1 MQTKGRR
8 HASIVF
14 LASML
19 AMTCADAEAQALPSE
34 PLTFGTGWFT
44 LGADVSATASCASV
58 QGNTS
63 HCTTDTGFFNYTDY
77 QHSALRMLIVGI
89 TSEVKAGDRVSVL
102 AEIRS
107 ENGGLPDPYALYVR
121 VRPWPTH
128 GFDIQAGRVPP
139 TFGAFARRHYPY
151 DNLLIGYPLA
161 YQYLTS
167 LRADALP
174 ANADELLRMRGR
186 GWLSNFSIGNP
197 APDNGLPLVHAFR
210 WDTGL
215 QVHAANQ
222 RAEATVAVTTGTLAN
237 PLVGDDNSGRQIAG
251 RVAVRPFTG
260 LVTGASAARG
270 PFVTTDA
277 LRDGRDRR
285 PRQRFHAD
293 SVGRRRRVF
302 PRLLPLALRGHRQ
315 RLAASAGAHPG
326 DRHAAARRV
335 DIGRGTLQDPP
346 GLYVAARSDH
356 LTFSTVTGAL
366 RHDGW
371 DAPVTRLEVGG
382 GYSLQRNV
390 TLKLAYQHNTRQ
402 TTPRRCRRR
411 RRGAAGLLVLDRDE
425 DAEGEQSADAEAW
438 RRAVIT
444 AGGRNKM
451 RG

>member
-8 HASIVF
+8 HLSIVF

-19 AMTCADAEAQALPSE
+19 AMTCADAGAQALPSE

-121 VRPWPTH
+121 VRPWLTH

-215 QVHAANQ
+215 QMHAANQ

-237 PLVGDDNSGRQIAG
+237 PLVGDDNGGRQIAG
-251 RVAVRPFTG
+251 RVVVRPFTG

-277 LRDGRDRR
+277 LRMGGIEGRASDFTQTAWGADAEYSRGYYLL
-285 PRQRFHAD
+285 RFEAIVSD
-293 SVGRRRRVF
+293 WR
-302 PRLLPLALRGHRQ
+302 LPLVRTPAIDMPLR
-315 RLAASAGAHPG
+315 AVSTS
-326 DRHAAARRV
+326 V
-335 DIGRGTLQDPP
+335 EGRYKIRP

-356 LTFSTVTGAL
+356 LTFSTVTGVL

-402 TTPRRCRRR
+402 TTR
-411 RRGAAGLLVLDRDE
+411 AGT
-425 DAEGEQSADAEAW
+425 ADAGALQLVYW
-438 RRAVIT
+438 F
-444 AGGRNKM
+444 
-451 RG
+451 